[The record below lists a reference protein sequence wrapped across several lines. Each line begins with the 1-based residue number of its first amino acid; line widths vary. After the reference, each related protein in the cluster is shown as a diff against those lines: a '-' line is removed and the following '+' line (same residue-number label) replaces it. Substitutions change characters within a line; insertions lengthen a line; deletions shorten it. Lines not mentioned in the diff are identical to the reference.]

1 MTSAMMTVNPML
13 AAGLFDSPW
22 VVAAIIIVGA
32 FVNWLS
38 QLRQQK
44 KQREEEQQSPEA
56 EAGSPGKPAGSF
68 DVEEALR
75 RLLGEEA
82 SEPTI
87 APPPIP
93 RATGAPPFPPVRQ
106 GRAATVLVP
115 PPIAMARPTPAL
127 LEVSD
132 VERQTAQRFAQ
143 TNEQVQLH
151 LVTSASRHR
160 ARGSNWSGLWRD
172 RSSVR
177 RAFVGSLVFGPPKG
191 LES

>member
-1 MTSAMMTVNPML
+1 MSPMI

-22 VVAAIIIVGA
+22 VVAAIIIIGA

-44 KQREEEQQSPEA
+44 RQREEEQQARETEPEP
-56 EAGSPGKPAGSF
+56 SRKPPGEF

-75 RLLGEEA
+75 RLLGDEEPRTP
-82 SEPTI
+82 S

-93 RATGAPPFPPVRQ
+93 RVTPATPPPPVWQ
-106 GRAATVLVP
+106 GRATPPLLVTP
-115 PPIAMARPTPAL
+115 KVAVALPMERALEPSEVQQQAAARLA
-127 LEVSD
+127 
-132 VERQTAQRFAQ
+132 QATAQVREHQ
-143 TNEQVQLH
+143 I
-151 LVTSASRHR
+151 SAERIR
-160 ARGSNWSGLWRD
+160 RGRGGARSGLWQD

-177 RAFVGSLVFGPPKG
+177 RAFVGSLVFGPPRG

>member
-1 MTSAMMTVNPML
+1 MMPVNPMM

-22 VVAAIIIVGA
+22 VVAAIIIIGA

-44 KQREEEQQSPEA
+44 KQREEEQPSRETEVESPRKP
-56 EAGSPGKPAGSF
+56 PGHF

-82 SEPTI
+82 PQPTPV
-87 APPPIP
+87 PPPLPPAIGSPP
-93 RATGAPPFPPVRQ
+93 RPPVWQ
-106 GRAATVLVP
+106 GRASPVLVP
-115 PPIAMARPTPAL
+115 PRIAVAMPTPAL
-127 LEVSD
+127 REASD
-132 VERQTAQRFAQ
+132 VEKQAALRFAQ
-143 TNEQVQLH
+143 TNEQLQ
-151 LVTSASRHR
+151 RHR
-160 ARGSNWSGLWRD
+160 AQAPASRLRGSQWSGIWRD

-177 RAFVGSLVFGPPKG
+177 RAFVGSLIFGPPKG